1 MVSVAR
7 FPVVIKPS
15 SDDTSALLSK
25 TSNEVSDILRNQLE
39 TFRRLEEIPNY
50 FSTLSINVSK
60 EADQVSRI
68 LHVVTSLS
76 DASVELHKI
85 SGHIQRVEQKLE
97 GNCVLA
103 FWSTP
108 NVRSYLQITIKTN

>member
-1 MVSVAR
+1 MAR
-7 FPVVIKPS
+7 FPVIVKPGP
-15 SDDTSALLSK
+15 DNASALLSK

-39 TFRRLEEIPNY
+39 TFKRLEVIPNY

-97 GNCVLA
+97 GNCVLS
-103 FWSTP
+103 FWITP
-108 NVRSYLQITIKTN
+108 NVRSYLQITTKSK

>member
-1 MVSVAR
+1 VWQGFQSLLNR
-7 FPVVIKPS
+7 PLS
-15 SDDTSALLSK
+15 CTSALLSK
-25 TSNEVSDILRNQLE
+25 TSNEVSGILKNQLE

-60 EADQVSRI
+60 EAEQVSQI

-76 DASVELHKI
+76 DTSAEIYKI
-85 SGHIQRVEQKLE
+85 SDNIQRVEQKLE

-103 FWSTP
+103 FTLEHASC
-108 NVRSYLQITIKTN
+108 